1 MKWRR
6 YSTNLPANV
15 DLLERYRG
23 LVALGRIQEDEE
35 QIRVIMQ
42 VRHFVSQT
50 LQERTRMLAWLGFCV
65 QQPSKYFGVNDV
77 LVLICQSLDCSLLSG
92 IITV

>member
-23 LVALGRIQEDEE
+23 LVTLGRIQEDEE

-42 VRHFVSQT
+42 VRHLVSQM
-50 LQERTRMLAWLGFCV
+50 Q
-65 QQPSKYFGVNDV
+65 
-77 LVLICQSLDCSLLSG
+77 
-92 IITV
+92 

>member
-1 MKWRR
+1 MRWRR

-23 LVALGRIQEDEE
+23 LVTLGRIQEDEE

-50 LQERTRMLAWLGFCV
+50 LQEPECLLGWGFMFNS
-65 QQPSKYFGVNDV
+65 QASTSEYM
-77 LVLICQSLDCSLLSG
+77 SS
-92 IITV
+92 

>member
-1 MKWRR
+1 MTCSVPALWQRRAAWSTAMKWRR

-23 LVALGRIQEDEE
+23 LVTLGRIQEDEE

-42 VRHFVSQT
+42 VRHLVSQM
-50 LQERTRMLAWLGFCV
+50 Q
-65 QQPSKYFGVNDV
+65 
-77 LVLICQSLDCSLLSG
+77 
-92 IITV
+92 